1 MTRKSRF
8 SISDETITEMEA
20 EDALVR
26 FLGGFPDTVAIVTA
40 VKTALL
46 LAMVWE
52 IERQEMLARNEDP
65 LVYHTTD
72 QQRGWMSAAFA
83 RYSLEPLWLNC
94 PDRSARSLLSH
105 LTPDAAAWVAFKV
118 ARSELGRK
126 ELT

>member
-8 SISDETITEMEA
+8 SISDEAITEMEA

-26 FLGGFPDTVAIVTA
+26 FLGDFPDSVAIVTA

-72 QQRGWMSAAFA
+72 EERGWMSAAFA
-83 RYSLEPLWLNC
+83 KYSVEPLWRSC
-94 PDRSARSLLSH
+94 PDRCARSLLSH
-105 LTPDAAAWVAFKV
+105 LAPDVAAHVAFIV

-126 ELT
+126 EFV